1 MEEVSNVTNKRKID
15 LRVFGTVLAFLS
27 LEVLAFIGFNLGHSF
42 LLFAILSLVLAG
54 LLVGATFRQIKKD
67 GITTYLFFLFPLV
80 IFGILTALNG
90 FNYYSIGAIG
100 TAQSIF
106 VPIGLLGVGL
116 SGFLS
121 SYLKQFKIKYALLV
135 VYCSLG
141 LFVLI
146 NLLITMIYYVP
157 FYTLIYR
164 DYYIF
169 YDGRPSPVSVGNIA
183 YMLYGFKFKEVSLL
197 YWSLYP
203 SILMTAVIP
212 LFFIK
217 FKENK
222 REFLIYAGLAF
233 IAFLSLLF
241 TISKITLVTDLVLI
255 LGIALIIVGAKFK
268 GSRSILNVMMITVG
282 VIALAF
288 ILVLFVNAQT
298 NWGFTSGIRGIIS
311 GNGLLDRVFNNNRYS
326 SAVSTVFQDLF
337 STFKLFGCPV
347 GGIFSDYPNNVPQIL
362 SNMWL
367 FDNLM
372 SSGLFGAFFFLGAL
386 IIGIRRLF
394 KYLNKGTDEDYVRFT
409 IAGLVLGFLVISM
422 ILFDAYPLIY
432 SEKMAPFYTVAPL
445 LLCVFFL
452 GYAFNHTLQ
461 LEPTKQEIELEEK
474 TKLEYPEEEA
484 GNDEISI

>member
-474 TKLEYPEEEA
+474 ARLEYPEEEA
-484 GNDEISI
+484 DNDEISI

>member
-1 MEEVSNVTNKRKID
+1 MEEVSNVTSKRKID

-241 TISKITLVTDLVLI
+241 TISKITLITDLVLI

-362 SNMWL
+362 SNIWL

-461 LEPTKQEIELEEK
+461 LEPNKQEIELEEK
-474 TKLEYPEEEA
+474 ARLEYPEEEA

>member
-203 SILMTAVIP
+203 SILMTSVIP

-233 IAFLSLLF
+233 IAFISLLF
-241 TISKITLVTDLVLI
+241 TISKITLITDLVLI

-268 GSRSILNVMMITVG
+268 GSRSILNVMMITIG

-311 GNGLLDRVFNNNRYS
+311 GNGLLDRVFNKNRYS

-394 KYLNKGTDEDYVRFT
+394 KYLNKGTDEDYIRFT

-461 LEPTKQEIELEEK
+461 LEPNKQEIELEEK
-474 TKLEYPEEEA
+474 ARLEYPEEEA

>member
-203 SILMTAVIP
+203 SILMTSVIP

-233 IAFLSLLF
+233 IAFISLLF
-241 TISKITLVTDLVLI
+241 TISKITLITDLVLI

-268 GSRSILNVMMITVG
+268 GSRSILNVMMITIG

-311 GNGLLDRVFNNNRYS
+311 GNGLLDRVFNKNRYS

-461 LEPTKQEIELEEK
+461 LEPNKQEIELEEK
-474 TKLEYPEEEA
+474 ARLEYPEEEA

>member
-67 GITTYLFFLFPLV
+67 GMTTYLFFLFPLV

-116 SGFLS
+116 AGFLS

-461 LEPTKQEIELEEK
+461 LEPNKQEIELEEK
-474 TKLEYPEEEA
+474 ARLEYPEEEA

>member
-203 SILMTAVIP
+203 SILMTSVIP

-233 IAFLSLLF
+233 IAFISLLF
-241 TISKITLVTDLVLI
+241 TISKITLITDLVLI

-268 GSRSILNVMMITVG
+268 GSRSILNVMMITIG

-394 KYLNKGTDEDYVRFT
+394 KYLNKGTDEDYIRFT

-461 LEPTKQEIELEEK
+461 LEPNKQEIELEEK
-474 TKLEYPEEEA
+474 ARLEYPEEEA

>member
-1 MEEVSNVTNKRKID
+1 MEEVSNVTSKRKID

-67 GITTYLFFLFPLV
+67 GMTTYLFFLFPLV

-241 TISKITLVTDLVLI
+241 TISKITLITDLVLI

-362 SNMWL
+362 SNIWL

-461 LEPTKQEIELEEK
+461 LEPNKQEIELEEK
-474 TKLEYPEEEA
+474 ARLEYPEEEA